1 MKESDRIVAIDLFS
15 GAGGMSLGAKQAG
28 VEVLYAVEKCPLA
41 ASTYQRNFPE
51 TTVLVSDIAELR
63 NLPMRPRRTKTI
75 VFGGPPC
82 QGFSTSNQRTRNQW
96 NRDNWMFKEFVRV
109 ALTWNPDWII
119 IENVKGIRE
128 TAKGMFLEFI
138 IESLSFVGF
147 TVSVT
152 TLNAAHYGV
161 PQKRERTFIV
171 GSRWGEQFHDPVRK
185 QPETT
190 TVGEALDGLPTLRSG
205 ADIDE
210 LPYAAP
216 SSNPFAKNLRGC
228 LQSVT
233 GNLVTKNSPQVLA
246 RYGYVPQGGNWQ
258 DIPRSLMTNYRNVSG
273 CHTGIY
279 RRLSPS
285 KPSVVIGNFRKNM
298 LIHPYQDR
306 GLSVREAARI
316 QSIPDSFEF
325 SGSIGFQQQQVGNM
339 VPPLL
344 AEAVFSRVC
353 WT

>member
-1 MKESDRIVAIDLFS
+1 MNGSDRVVAIDLFS
-15 GAGGMSLGAKQAG
+15 GAGGMSLGAKEAG
-28 VEVLYAVEKCPLA
+28 VEVLYAIEKCRFA
-41 ASTYQRNFPE
+41 ATTYQKNFPE
-51 TTVLVSDIAELR
+51 TTVLVSDIAQMR
-63 NLPMRPRRTKTI
+63 DLPMRPKRTKTI

-82 QGFSTSNQRTRNQW
+82 QGFSTSNQRTRNHW
-96 NRDNWMFKEFVRV
+96 NRDNWMFKEFLRV
-109 ALTWNPDWII
+109 ALLWNPDWII

-128 TAKGMFLEFI
+128 TSKGMFLASI
-138 IESLSFVGF
+138 VKSLNCVGF
-147 TVSVT
+147 TVSVK
-152 TLNAAHYGV
+152 TLNSVHYGV

-171 GSRWGEQFHDPVRK
+171 GSRWGELFHDPVRE
-185 QPETT
+185 QTETI
-190 TVGEALDGLPTLRSG
+190 TVGEALDGLPVLTSG
-205 ADIDE
+205 ANIDE
-210 LPYAAP
+210 LPYAGSP
-216 SSNPFAKNLRGC
+216 TNPFAKNIRRY

-246 RYGYVPQGGNWQ
+246 RYGHVPQGGNWQ
-258 DIPRSLMTNYRNVSG
+258 DIPPSLMTNYKDVSG

-279 RRLSPS
+279 RRLSPN

-306 GLSVREAARI
+306 GLSIREAARI

-344 AEAVFSRVC
+344 AKAVFSRVC
-353 WT
+353 ST